1 MDWNKLTE
9 EFCKNQNVSYF
20 ELMAVQGNTRAF
32 REKEKQRVE
41 IFNAAEAVQ
50 KAYETKP
57 NASRH
62 ELRAA
67 AYRFIGGSLIIGLLA
82 NLFLSYLTKLAV
94 EWFLD
99 HLFGEAHDGNVSLP
113 AK

>member
-1 MDWNKLTE
+1 MDWDKLTD
-9 EFCKNQNVSYF
+9 EFCKKQNVSYF
-20 ELMAVQGNTRAF
+20 ELMSVKGNTQAF
-32 REKEKQRVE
+32 KKKEKQRVE

-50 KAYETKP
+50 KAYEAKP

-62 ELRAA
+62 ELRTT

-99 HLFGEAHDGNVSLP
+99 HLFGEAPDGKVSLP
-113 AK
+113 AE